1 MRKIVIN
8 PISGCLV
15 GVLALVGIGLLS
27 LMFLRGGVWLGE
39 KALPFFQWLARITFG
54 VVVVILLPMAAFHR
68 TRRAAASGLIQA
80 SSLFGMTLW
89 VWGLLLTYDLWGGA
103 AVLLGVCLLGV
114 GVVPMAMV
122 ATGVAKMWPTFGQ
135 LVLLAVLAYGT
146 RRFGKNLLSKLQMQE
161 QKIYEAEIIN

>member
-1 MRKIVIN
+1 M
-8 PISGCLV
+8 
-15 GVLALVGIGLLS
+15 
-27 LMFLRGGVWLGE
+27 
-39 KALPFFQWLARITFG
+39 
-54 VVVVILLPMAAFHR
+54 
-68 TRRAAASGLIQA
+68 
-80 SSLFGMTLW
+80 
-89 VWGLLLTYDLWGGA
+89 
-103 AVLLGVCLLGV
+103 LLGVCLLGV